1 MELIPLGG
9 ALDPEGVRRPIGGSA
24 YLVRCGGVGLLFEF
38 GQYPISDLAEMSGIR
53 PQENGPKKSPKGRVR
68 SEGEIAVLPS
78 IEHLFDRGDDFFSS
92 LPTRQHLPAFHALDD
107 LDQLVVLITHAHA
120 DHIGGL
126 PFLVRRFPKARI
138 YMSGETFQIGSWAWA
153 DSLKLARR
161 QGRPLIFNEADIHR
175 LGRNVQFITA
185 GRNYED
191 GPFRFRFFP
200 AGHILGAMSVHLSID
215 CGGQKKQVFFTGDIC
230 FHNQETIRGAPKLSR
245 ELLGETDLLITEA
258 TYGGQS
264 VEPREAMIER
274 LAGDVRKCLDDGGH
288 FLFGALTVGRAQEIF
303 AILKA
308 EGITERYPV
317 YIDGSARQ
325 LSEIYAQAGAMW
337 LSGVR
342 RHFVQDSERDQI
354 IRSGK
359 PCVMIAPAGMY
370 GGGWS
375 VAYAGHWAENPA
387 NVLSLTSYQDPCSPG
402 YRLMTM
408 QPGER
413 MMFGEREVEV
423 WAKVRRYQLSAHMD
437 GTDLEEMVQR
447 LDPAKTLLVH
457 GEEASMDDA
466 ILLSNTPLTKA
477 FLGKEYDF

>member
-9 ALDPEGVRRPIGGSA
+9 ALDPEGIRRPIGGSA
-24 YLVRCGGVGLLFEF
+24 YLVRCGGVGFLFEF
-38 GQYPISDLAEMSGIR
+38 GQYPISDTSEIAR
-53 PQENGPKKSPKGRVR
+53 PREERPKRTVREEVR
-68 SEGEIAVLPS
+68 SQGGISILPS
-78 IEHLFDRGDDFFSS
+78 VEHLFERGDDFFSS

-107 LDQLVVLITHAHA
+107 LRELVVVITHAHA

-138 YMSGETFQIGSWAWA
+138 YMSSETYQIGSWAWA
-153 DSLKLARR
+153 DGLKLARR
-161 QGRPLIFNEADIHR
+161 QGRPLIFSEADIHR
-175 LGRNVQFITA
+175 IQQNVRFVTP
-185 GRNYED
+185 GGYYED

-200 AGHILGAMSVHLSID
+200 AGHILGAMSVSLEIN
-215 CGGQKKQVFFTGDIC
+215 CGQKKRVFFTGDIC
-230 FHNQETIRGAPKLSR
+230 FHDQQTIPGAPKLSR
-245 ELLGETDLLITEA
+245 ESLGETDLLITEA
-258 TYGGQS
+258 TYGGQTIES
-264 VEPREAMIER
+264 REVMIER
-274 LAGDVRKCLDDGGH
+274 MTSDVQTCLDQGGH

-308 EGITERYPV
+308 EGIVDRYPV
-317 YIDGSARQ
+317 RIDGSARQ
-325 LSEIYAQAGAMW
+325 LSEIYAQAGSPW
-337 LSGVR
+337 LDGVHR
-342 RHFVQDSERDQI
+342 CFVRDSERDHI
-354 IRSGK
+354 ITSGK

-408 QPGER
+408 QRGER
-413 MMFGEREVEV
+413 MTFGENEVEV

-437 GTDLEEMVQR
+437 GPDLEELVER
-447 LDPAKTLLVH
+447 LNPAKTLLVH

-466 ILLSNTPLTKA
+466 ILLSSVPLTKT
-477 FLGKEYDF
+477 FLGEEYDF